1 MTRKR
6 KPGSN
11 GRSISNVDLPP
22 DLDTERC
29 LYGDVKPSDDD
40 PSLGTCTGCG
50 GEFKLRDGVQP
61 ADYGTT
67 DESQDELSSGGDTAD
82 DRENGP
88 SDADGG
94 VR

>member
-22 DLDTERC
+22 DLDRERC

-40 PSLGTCTGCG
+40 PSRGTCNDCG
-50 GEFKLRDGVQP
+50 GEFELRDGVQP

-67 DESQDELSSGGDTAD
+67 DDSPDEQVSDGEDSN
-82 DRENGP
+82 DREGRP
-88 SDADGG
+88 SDAGG
-94 VR
+94 DVR

>member
-22 DLDTERC
+22 DLDRERC

-40 PSLGTCTGCG
+40 PSRGTCNDCG
-50 GEFKLRDGVQP
+50 GEFELRDGVQP

-67 DESQDELSSGGDTAD
+67 DDPHDEQSSRD
-82 DRENGP
+82 DGSDGREDRP
-88 SDADGG
+88 SNADGDVG
-94 VR
+94 

>member
-22 DLDTERC
+22 DLDRERC

-40 PSLGTCTGCG
+40 PSRGTCNDCG
-50 GEFKLRDGVQP
+50 GEFELRDGVQP

-67 DESQDELSSGGDTAD
+67 DDSPDERFSGGEDSN
-82 DRENGP
+82 DREDRP
-88 SDADGG
+88 SDAGG
-94 VR
+94 DVR